1 MKNISE
7 VTKQEFIKLFNAA
20 KLNDEVVHRVHKKME
35 GSTFYVS
42 VMDVPEMK
50 QIMDWFRNDA
60 DSRGWVI
67 ELNALI

>member
-1 MKNISE
+1 MKKINE
-7 VTKQEFIKLFNAA
+7 VTKEEFVKLFNAA
-20 KLNDEVVHRVHKKME
+20 KLNQEVVHRVHKKIE

-42 VMDVPEMK
+42 VMDVPEMN
-50 QIMDWFRNDA
+50 QIMDWFRNGA

>member
-1 MKNISE
+1 MKDINK
-7 VTKQEFIKLFNAA
+7 VTKEEFVKLFNTA
-20 KLNDEVVHRVHKKME
+20 KLNDEVVRRVHKKME
-35 GSTFYVS
+35 GNRFYVS

-50 QIMDWFRNDA
+50 QIMDWFRDDV